1 VSDFELLYFIMSY
14 TKLKKQHKITA
25 TSLLYIA
32 VIYSIL
38 TAALIRTTLFFFN
51 RSILFLFD
59 FDCMLC
65 LKINTITITII
76 FSHIYFY
83 TLIPLIFFAVLSMG
97 GFPVGPVFGYH
108 CKIRFYLHNWEKSWI
123 RTSSNLAN
131 HLWYRI

>member
-1 VSDFELLYFIMSY
+1 MEKKKLIKCKGTESDFEFLYLIMSY
-14 TKLKKQHKITA
+14 SKLKKQH
-25 TSLLYIA
+25 
-32 VIYSIL
+32 IYSMI

-65 LKINTITITII
+65 LKINTITITIV

-83 TLIPLIFFAVLSMG
+83 TLIPLIFFAVLSMS
-97 GFPVGPVFGYH
+97 GFPVRPVFGYH
-108 CKIRFYLHNWEKSWI
+108 CIIRFYLHNWEKSWI